1 MWTRLLLLS
10 LVLCAGFSLASGATV
25 FSASGVDAASITTS
39 LNDFRASLGA
49 LNPNQPVE
57 FNGGR
62 REINWDAV
70 PAGASSPNPFPGNF
84 FNGNVPGRARG
95 IVFSTPGTG
104 FLVSTPGAGE
114 PFSAFSP
121 QKIFEPT
128 GSFETDAVFFSPA
141 DQTTPA
147 LSSGFGVIFL
157 DVDTNNSAAIEFFG
171 LSGASL
177 GKWFAP
183 PASGDNTFSFLGV
196 SLGVPEIARVRIT
209 SGTFQDPVKMDDFL
223 YGEPSP
229 VPEPGT
235 AALLSVGA
243 IFFLAH
249 LSRRANR

>member
-1 MWTRLLLLS
+1 
-10 LVLCAGFSLASGATV
+10 LCASLPLAQGATI
-25 FSASGVDAASITTS
+25 FSASGVDVASITPTLDAFRTS
-39 LNDFRASLGA
+39 LGT

-95 IVFSTPGTG
+95 IVFNTPGTG

-114 PFSAFSP
+114 PFSFFSP
-121 QKIFEPT
+121 QKIFESV
-128 GSFETDAVFFSPA
+128 GSFDTDATFLSPA

-147 LSSGFGVIFL
+147 LTTGFGVIFL
-157 DVDTNNSAAIEFFG
+157 DVDTNNSAALEFFDI
-171 LSGASL
+171 SGASL

-183 PASGDNTFSFLGV
+183 AATGDNTFSFLGV
-196 SLGVPEIARVRIT
+196 TLGVPEIARVRIT
-209 SGTFQDPVKMDDFL
+209 SGTFQDNVKMDDFL

-229 VPEPGT
+229 VPEPSTT
-235 AALLSVGA
+235 ALMSVGA
-243 IFFLAH
+243 VFFLAH
-249 LSRRANR
+249 LSRRVRR